1 MLFNTHTSFFSG
13 RTGRNFRLVLAGF
26 FCVLCMMMFPL
37 PATAKGVYDNQP
49 PVTDKEMV
57 SFMEVLPHFRAW
69 ALASKEE
76 AHPYVNKA
84 GKADF
89 VYSTKAAAWV
99 RQRGWEPARF
109 FCVMGRT
116 AAALTIVEEGN
127 DLMTK
132 RPSDM
137 PSVTENELELVRR
150 HLASLLKA
158 GSAAPP
164 IKQ

>member
-1 MLFNTHTSFFSG
+1 MSHNYAMSFAEGTS
-13 RTGRNFRLVLAGF
+13 RKFRPVLVGF
-26 FCVLCMMMFPL
+26 FCVLSIFSSPL
-37 PATAKGVYDNQP
+37 SVVGKGVYDNQP
-49 PVTDKEMV
+49 PVSDKELV
-57 SFMEVLPHFRAW
+57 AFMEVLPLFRAW
-69 ALASKEE
+69 AISSKED

-89 VYSTKAAAWV
+89 VFSVNAANWV
-99 RQRGWEPARF
+99 RQRGWEPTRF

-127 DLMTK
+127 DLVTK

-137 PSVTENELELVRR
+137 PTVTEAELELVRR
-150 HLASLLKA
+150 HLATLLKA
-158 GSAAPP
+158 GNDAPP

>member
-1 MLFNTHTSFFSG
+1 MSYNYAMSFAERAS
-13 RTGRNFRLVLAGF
+13 RKIRPVLVGF
-26 FCVLCMMMFPL
+26 FCVLSVLVFPL
-37 PATAKGVYDNQP
+37 PVMGKGVYDNQP
-49 PVTDKEMV
+49 PVSDKELV
-57 SFMEVLPHFRAW
+57 AFMEVLPHFRAW
-69 ALASKEE
+69 AISSKED

-89 VYSTKAAAWV
+89 VFSTNAANWV

-127 DLMTK
+127 DLVTK

-137 PSVTENELELVRR
+137 PTVTEGELELVRR
-150 HLASLLKA
+150 HLGTLLKA
-158 GSAAPP
+158 GSDAPP